1 MATCLCVFWVPNI
14 GIIGTAGR
22 EIIDQFVFNQC
33 YRAPRSVP
41 VTRGRASWILNSAA
55 LSLWEVWR
63 HVSGPCSFQLSE
75 KLEGLS
81 SKCAVTHM
89 QRELNRR
96 GDHKGKKRL
105 SDWLEKNGNIPPI
118 ALRSRNWLSN
128 TFFVLFSF
136 VILETT
142 QVSRIQ
148 ELSAHS
154 HYRLD
159 FLFSEIFPFSA
170 VFYWNSCIRLICFF
184 FLRWSWTTSLFLTF
198 ASVYKRS
205 SRR

>member
-1 MATCLCVFWVPNI
+1 MPNI

-33 YRAPRSVP
+33 YQAQRSVP
-41 VTRGRASWILNSAA
+41 VRRGRASWILNSAA
-55 LSLWEVWR
+55 LSLREVWR
-63 HVSGPCSFQLSE
+63 HVRGPCSFQLSE

-105 SDWLEKNGNIPPI
+105 SDWLEKNVNIPPI

-142 QVSRIQ
+142 QVSRIH

-154 HYRLD
+154 TLSFALLD
-159 FLFSEIFPFSA
+159 FLFSKIVPFGA
-170 VFYWNSCIRLICFF
+170 VFYLNSCNVIRLICCVFST
-184 FLRWSWTTSLFLTF
+184 LVLDITSLFLTF
-198 ASVYKRS
+198 ASIYKSS